1 MRELIDK
8 GFVAPTEAVAW
19 YWLNPDFMW
28 NGDRLAFVREYRRKG
43 RKFADPRQDELPFIK
58 RTTPHRRPN
67 HHEPGPGVPPVK
79 GVASFGRSLAC
90 GAT

>member
-28 NGDRLAFVREYRRKG
+28 NGDRLAFVREYRKKG
-43 RKFADPRQDELPFIK
+43 GSYADLQQVLPLE
-58 RTTPHRRPN
+58 HD
-67 HHEPGPGVPPVK
+67 V
-79 GVASFGRSLAC
+79 SLV
-90 GAT
+90 TKI

>member
-28 NGDRLAFVREYRRKG
+28 NGDRLAFVQRVPPQGREVC
-43 RKFADPRQDELPFIK
+43 DPRQDELPFVQ
-58 RTTPHRRPN
+58 TDD
-67 HHEPGPGVPPVK
+67 
-79 GVASFGRSLAC
+79 
-90 GAT
+90 ATA

>member
-43 RKFADPRQDELPFIK
+43 GKFADPRQDELPFVQTDDA
-58 RTTPHRRPN
+58 TT
-67 HHEPGPGVPPVK
+67 
-79 GVASFGRSLAC
+79 A
-90 GAT
+90 